1 MRRVGFPSLV
11 SLFGVTRRHQ
21 ETGQED
27 TKIPP
32 TTLLL
37 DLSQKL
43 PHVVQRRKFIS
54 KRVLLCQRK
63 ILEPRNI
70 VKYCAQGQKY
80 FLPVLARWRSG
91 RAAKV
96 KVETDCF
103 PREGKLN
110 SQLQRQILQKQ
121 FSSPQIS
128 SSWEKT
134 QFVFPDSNQGV
145 KV

>member
-27 TKIPP
+27 TTHHTSPGLIPKTSP
-32 TTLLL
+32 RC
-37 DLSQKL
+37 SKEEVYQQKSTF
-43 PHVVQRRKFIS
+43 VSEK
-54 KRVLLCQRK
+54 
-63 ILEPRNI
+63 NI
-70 VKYCAQGQKY
+70 RDEKYCAQGQKY

>member
-1 MRRVGFPSLV
+1 MGFPSLV

-21 ETGQED
+21 ETPGDRARGDQD
-27 TKIPP
+27 TTHHTSPGLIPKTSP
-32 TTLLL
+32 RC
-37 DLSQKL
+37 SKEEVYQQKSTF
-43 PHVVQRRKFIS
+43 VSEKN
-54 KRVLLCQRK
+54 K
-63 ILEPRNI
+63 
-70 VKYCAQGQKY
+70 KYFAQGQKY